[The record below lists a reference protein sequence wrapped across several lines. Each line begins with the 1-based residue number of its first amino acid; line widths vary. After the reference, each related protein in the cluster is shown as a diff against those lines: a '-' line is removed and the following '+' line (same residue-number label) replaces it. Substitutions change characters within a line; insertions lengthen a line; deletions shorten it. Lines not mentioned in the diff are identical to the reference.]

1 MISNKKM
8 NKKQQTEQCCMILK
22 TKYGKIG
29 IPQFSNLSIHSYSKN
44 KNHQAK
50 IPSMFGGNFM

>member
-1 MISNKKM
+1 M
-8 NKKQQTEQCCMILK
+8 NKKQQREQCCMILK

-29 IPQFSNLSIHSYSKN
+29 IPQFSNLSIHSYYKN